1 MVASAI
7 DRRRFLAAL
16 AALAA
21 GGAQAGGRGFA
32 ADIEVLEQDSG
43 GRLGVC
49 VLDAHTGVSVAYR
62 GDERFGMCSTF
73 KLPLAALVLKAIDD
87 GELAADLRIPIRETD
102 MVFYAPVT
110 EKYVG
115 TEGLTV
121 VELAEAAQKT
131 SDNPA
136 ANLLLRRLG
145 GPDGFT
151 ARLRKLG
158 DEYTRLDR
166 YETEMNLVAP
176 GEVRDTTTPAA
187 MAVTVARLL
196 DESFLSAASRRQ
208 LESWL
213 VGTRTGLS
221 RLRAGFP
228 AEWRAG
234 DKTGTGIAPIMP
246 NRTNDV
252 ATVWLDD
259 RLFVVAAYAEAD
271 GHYKNMRPEDSAVL
285 AAVGERASRWIAERA
300 GQAPN
305 PAYSPG

>member
-1 MVASAI
+1 MTAHTI
-7 DRRRFLAAL
+7 DRRRVLAGL

-21 GGAQAGGRGFA
+21 GGVQAGSRDFA
-32 ADIEVLEQDSG
+32 AGIAALEQRSG
-43 GRLGVC
+43 GRLGVS
-49 VLDAHTGVSVAYR
+49 VLDAHTGISVNHR

-73 KLPLAALVLKAIDD
+73 KLALAALVLKAIDD
-87 GELAADLRIPIRETD
+87 GEFAADLRIPIRETD
-102 MVFYAPVT
+102 MVSHAPVT
-110 EKYVG
+110 KQHVG
-115 TEGLTV
+115 TAGLTV

-131 SDNPA
+131 SDNLA
-136 ANLLLRRLG
+136 ANLLIRQLG
-145 GPDGFT
+145 GPAGFT
-151 ARLRKLG
+151 ARLRGVG

-196 DESFLSAASRRQ
+196 DRGFLSEPSRQQ

-213 VGTRTGLS
+213 VETRTGRS

-228 AEWRAG
+228 ADWRAG

-252 ATVWLDD
+252 ATVWAGD

-271 GHYKNMRPEDSAVL
+271 QHYPKMRPEDNAVL
-285 AAVGERASRWIAERA
+285 AAAGELAAGWIAERTA
-300 GQAPN
+300 
-305 PAYSPG
+305 

>member
-1 MVASAI
+1 MGKSVTADTI
-7 DRRRFLAAL
+7 DRRRFLLGL

-21 GGAQAGGRGFA
+21 GGAEARGRDFA
-32 ADIEVLEQDSG
+32 AGIEALERDSG

-49 VLDAHTGVSVAYR
+49 VLDAHTGLSVDWR

-73 KLPLAALVLKAIDD
+73 KLALAALVLKAIDD
-87 GELAADLRIPIRETD
+87 GEFTADLRIPIRETD
-102 MVFYAPVT
+102 MVSHAPVT
-110 EKYVG
+110 EKHVG
-115 TEGLTV
+115 AEGLTV

-131 SDNPA
+131 SDNTA
-136 ANLLLRRLG
+136 ANLLLRRFG
-145 GPDGFT
+145 GPAGFT
-151 ARLRKLG
+151 ARLRRLG

-196 DESFLSAASRRQ
+196 DRSFLSDASRRQ

-213 VGTRTGLS
+213 VETKTGRS
-221 RLRAGFP
+221 RLRAGMP
-228 AEWRAG
+228 NDWRVG
-234 DKTGTGIAPIMP
+234 DKTGTGIASLMP

-252 ATVWLDD
+252 ATVWVDD

-271 GHYKNMRPEDSAVL
+271 EHYEKMRPKDNAVL
-285 AAVGERASRWIAERA
+285 AAVGELASAWIAERLA
-300 GQAPN
+300 
-305 PAYSPG
+305 

>member
-1 MVASAI
+1 MIARTI
-7 DRRRFLAAL
+7 DRRRFLAGL

-21 GGAQAGGRGFA
+21 GGAHAGGRDFA
-32 ADIEVLEQDSG
+32 AEIEVLERNSG

-49 VLDAHTGVSVAYR
+49 VLDAHTGLSVSHR

-73 KLPLAALVLKAIDD
+73 KLALAALVLKAIDD
-87 GELAADLRIPIRETD
+87 GEFAADLRIPIREAD
-102 MVFYAPVT
+102 MVSHAPVT
-110 EKYVG
+110 KKHVG
-115 TEGLTV
+115 TAGLTV

-145 GPDGFT
+145 GPAGFT
-151 ARLRKLG
+151 ARLRQLG

-196 DESFLSAASRRQ
+196 DDGFLSAGSRRQ

-213 VGTRTGLS
+213 VETRTGRS

-252 ATVWLDD
+252 ATVWLGD

-271 GHYKNMRPEDSAVL
+271 GHYENMRPEDARIL
-285 AAVGERASRWIAERA
+285 AAVGEHAARWIADR
-300 GQAPN
+300 
-305 PAYSPG
+305 

>member
-1 MVASAI
+1 VNDSVTVRTI
-7 DRRRFLAAL
+7 DRRRVLAGL

-21 GGAQAGGRGFA
+21 GGVQAGSRDFA
-32 ADIEVLEQDSG
+32 ADIAALEQASG

-49 VLDAHTGVSVAYR
+49 MLDAHTGFSVSHR

-73 KLPLAALVLKAIDD
+73 KLALAALVLKAIDD
-87 GELAADLRIPIRETD
+87 GEFAADSRIPIREAD
-102 MVFYAPVT
+102 MVFHAPVT
-110 EKYVG
+110 EKHVG

-121 VELAEAAQKT
+121 VELAEAAQKR
-131 SDNPA
+131 SDNTA

-145 GPDGFT
+145 GPAGFT

-166 YETEMNLVAP
+166 YEPAMNLVKP
-176 GEVRDTTTPAA
+176 GDVRDTTTPAA

-196 DESFLSAASRRQ
+196 DRSYLSAASRQQ

-213 VGTRTGLS
+213 VETRTGRS
-221 RLRAGFP
+221 RLRAGLP
-228 AEWRAG
+228 KDWLTG
-234 DKTGTGIAPIMP
+234 DKTGTGIAPLMP

-252 ATVWLDD
+252 ATVWLED

-271 GHYKNMRPEDSAVL
+271 GHYEKMRPQDSAVL
-285 AAVGERASRWIAERA
+285 ATVGELAAGWIAERLA
-300 GQAPN
+300 
-305 PAYSPG
+305 